1 MTTRANPRGSF
12 ARPDLDED
20 GLLVFGETGLPV
32 DKSRDGMALGQNS
45 GKAHEFSGIDTK
57 MKANSDSPPLTPAA
71 LLPYCRDLQ
80 EWPERWMGEE
90 KDLPPG
96 RKIVE
101 YFTPFLLDLAA
112 SGLSKK
118 TIQKHVDNLWVLG
131 GEIIRDLNEGPSLRK
146 VAVGKLIRNVVHED
160 GGPLIHN
167 GWEDEQRSF
176 DSTCRKY
183 HRFLTQSQ
191 R

>member
-1 MTTRANPRGSF
+1 
-12 ARPDLDED
+12 
-20 GLLVFGETGLPV
+20 
-32 DKSRDGMALGQNS
+32 
-45 GKAHEFSGIDTK
+45 
-57 MKANSDSPPLTPAA
+57 
-71 LLPYCRDLQ
+71 
-80 EWPERWMGEE
+80 MGEE

-96 RKIVE
+96 RRLVE
-101 YFTPFLLDLAA
+101 YFTHFLLDLAA

-118 TIQKHVDNLWVLG
+118 TIQRHVDNLWLLG
-131 GEIIRDLNEGPSLRK
+131 GEIIRDVNQDPPLRK
-146 VAVGKLIRNVVHED
+146 ISGKQLLRHVVHED

-176 DSTCRKY
+176 DSTCRKL